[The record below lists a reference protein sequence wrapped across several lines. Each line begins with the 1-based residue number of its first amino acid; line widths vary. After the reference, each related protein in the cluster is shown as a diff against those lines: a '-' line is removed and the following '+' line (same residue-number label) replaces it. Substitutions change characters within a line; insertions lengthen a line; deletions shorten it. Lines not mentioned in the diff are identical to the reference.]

1 MNEHETVRNLMGLAA
16 AGVLGPEEQSRVE
29 RHVRECN
36 ACRKE
41 MDVWRV
47 YASGLEHMPQPAV
60 PACLAE
66 RTQIRVLREQEA
78 RTQRR
83 HNILVLVGLSVLG
96 WSWSL
101 AVWLVLR
108 LVMGGATVV
117 MQTHVLRLDVWA
129 LTGTLLV
136 WASAAIGAVLL
147 AKRRR
152 EWRTV
157 L

>member
-1 MNEHETVRNLMGLAA
+1 MNEHETVRDLLGLAA
-16 AGVLGPEEQSRVE
+16 AGVLDPNEQLRVE

-36 ACRKE
+36 ACREE
-41 MDVWRV
+41 MDAWKV
-47 YASGLEHMPQPAV
+47 YASGLHQMPQPPVA
-60 PACLAE
+60 AFLAE
-66 RTQIRVLREQEA
+66 RTQIRVLREREI

-83 HNILVLVGLSVLG
+83 HNILVLASLSLLG

-101 AVWLVLR
+101 ALWLLLR
-108 LVMGGATVV
+108 LLMGGAMVV
-117 MQTHVLRLDVWA
+117 MQTHVLRPDIWA

-136 WASAAIGAVLL
+136 WASAAIGAALL